1 MLIFIQAG
9 SILKHGA
16 SLMPNRITSNA
27 VVTNNPK
34 VKDVPVGRCFR
45 FVAALHESNIYMSV
59 VNEYGVRSVVNL
71 RTGIIYDEHNSECII
86 LPLGTEVT
94 IKAEG

>member
-34 VKDVPVGRCFR
+34 VKDVPVGR